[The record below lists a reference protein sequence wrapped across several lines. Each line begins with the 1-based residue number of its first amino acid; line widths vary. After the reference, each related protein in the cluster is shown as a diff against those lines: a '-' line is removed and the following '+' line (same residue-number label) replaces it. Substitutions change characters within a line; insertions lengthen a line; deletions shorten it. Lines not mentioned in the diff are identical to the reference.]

1 MLSHSQ
7 LPISYWSYAISTAVH
22 IVNRLPTP
30 NLQNLSPSELL
41 FHSRPD
47 IKHLRTFGCDCFPLL
62 KPYNNH
68 KLQPHTT
75 SCIFLGYPAYTK
87 GYIFLDPITS
97 RIYISRNVLFNETD
111 FLSSQSL
118 STSPNCVSSGQSLST
133 DPHLH
138 QFSPF
143 VHLSPLTSPTM
154 SPTSTPHSHPTQSMP
169 LSSSRQSLSSLP
181 ISTVPLSSTSQSPQS
196 QPSESQPVHLSIP
209 PVLSPSSVLDPS
221 TTIPHV
227 TSTVQVPLTTN
238 SHPMV
243 TRSKNGISKPKAM
256 LAKTESKAASGSTK
270 AAKPDYTITKP
281 PSFKVV
287 VQHPQWCKAM
297 DEEFATL
304 QR

>member
-118 STSPNCVSSGQSLST
+118 STSPNCVFWSVIVHRPSFASIFS
-133 DPHLH
+133 
-138 QFSPF
+138 FCSPF
-143 VHLSPLTSPTM
+143 STYLTYHESYFYP
-154 SPTSTPHSHPTQSMP
+154 
-169 LSSSRQSLSSLP
+169 
-181 ISTVPLSSTSQSPQS
+181 SQSS
-196 QPSESQPVHLSIP
+196 N
-209 PVLSPSSVLDPS
+209 
-221 TTIPHV
+221 TIYAFIF
-227 TSTVQVPLTTN
+227 L
-238 SHPMV
+238 
-243 TRSKNGISKPKAM
+243 
-256 LAKTESKAASGSTK
+256 
-270 AAKPDYTITKP
+270 
-281 PSFKVV
+281 
-287 VQHPQWCKAM
+287 
-297 DEEFATL
+297 
-304 QR
+304 